1 MTIWEELEND
11 DEVATGEM
19 LDWLLEL
26 LDSEL
31 LTELDDCIDDS
42 TFLLLETVEMEPGKL
57 VDKDE
62 LDEPSSV
69 VSAPQALRNKNAEA
83 HNQSFT
89 GAIADIIF

>member
-1 MTIWEELEND
+1 
-11 DEVATGEM
+11 
-19 LDWLLEL
+19 
-26 LDSEL
+26 
-31 LTELDDCIDDS
+31 
-42 TFLLLETVEMEPGKL
+42 LLLEIVEAELLGKL

-69 VSAPQALRNKNAEA
+69 VSAPQAVRNKNAEA